1 MPYGYTGKILR
12 VDLTTGKIG
21 VDEHDEYW
29 YRTYMGGALYAAWY
43 MLHETPPG
51 VDPLGPDNMMVFANS
66 PIVGAPAAGFNRL
79 TVCARSPLTSG
90 FGEAHTGGFTGPE
103 LKFAGFDAVV
113 ITGKAEKPVYL
124 WIHDG
129 ECEIRDASHLWGML
143 TADAEE
149 AIRSE
154 LDDAQIKY
162 LGIGPGGEKMVRYAC
177 VIDSRREAAGRT
189 GMGAVMG
196 SKNLKCLAIRGTQ
209 GINMLDGKFII
220 EKAKWFARNYMDNP
234 DNYNLATFGTAVYI
248 ASQSERGMQ
257 PTRNFHKGS
266 FDEVDK
272 ISGETMRETILVD
285 TEGCYAC
292 PVKCKRVVEIKEG
305 PFKADPK
312 YGGPEY
318 ETLASMGSYC
328 EVSDLAAISAANQLC
343 NAYSVDTISCGN
355 TVGFAMELYENGIL
369 TKEDTGGV
377 DLTWGNAEGMYKMVE
392 MICKR
397 EGIGKD
403 LGEGTARFAKKW
415 GKGAGKYAMQVK
427 AEEIAMHEPRFK
439 GMLGITYAVS
449 ELGADHTRVEHDPDF
464 DFIAPDTNVEQ
475 AKVLGLLERLPNPT
489 IDWKKMRMYYYLQ
502 HHFSM
507 LDVLGGCLLTFAPV
521 RTFTMTDL
529 VLMTNAITGWETS
542 LWELMKLG
550 ERRWNLVRLYNIR
563 EGFAKEDDWLPDRMF
578 EGIEN
583 GPEKGRAIDPKAFR
597 EAIDL
602 YYEMCNWDED
612 AVPRI
617 SKLVELDLMWAA
629 EKEDEWVAAGK
640 DLRAQGNLDWL

>member
-12 VDLTTGKIG
+12 VDLTTGTIG
-21 VDEHDEYW
+21 IDEHDEYW

-51 VDPLGPDNMMVFANS
+51 VDPLGPDNMLIFANS
-66 PIVGAPAAGFNRL
+66 PIVGAPAAGFNRM
-79 TVCARSPLTSG
+79 TVCGRSPVTGG
-90 FGEAHTGGFTGPE
+90 FGEAHTGGFSGPE

-113 ITGKAEKPVYL
+113 VTGKAKKPVYL
-124 WIHDG
+124 WIKDG
-129 ECEIRDASHLWGML
+129 KCEIRDAGHLWGMM

-154 LDDAQIKY
+154 LGDNQIKY

-196 SKNLKCLAIRGTQ
+196 SKNLKCLAIRGTL
-209 GINMLDGKFII
+209 GINMKDPDYIK
-220 EKAKWFARNYMDNP
+220 ERAKWFAKNYMDNP
-234 DNYNLATFGTAVYI
+234 DNNNLATFGTAVYI
-248 ASQSERGMQ
+248 SGQSERGMQ
-257 PTRNFHKGS
+257 PTKNFRKGT
-266 FDEVDK
+266 FEQVDA
-272 ISGETMRETILVD
+272 ISGETMKETILVD

-292 PVKCKRVVEIKEG
+292 PVRCKRVVEVKEG
-305 PFKADPK
+305 PFKAEPK

-328 EVSDLAAISAANQLC
+328 EVADLAAISAANQLC
-343 NAYSVDTISCGN
+343 NAYGVDTISCGN
-355 TVGFAMELYENGIL
+355 VVGFAMELYEKGIL

-377 DLTWGNAEGMYKMVE
+377 DLTWGNAEGMYKTVE

-403 LGEGTARFAKKW
+403 LGEGVARFAKKW
-415 GKGAGKYAMQVK
+415 GKGAAKYAIHVK
-427 AEEIAMHEPRFK
+427 AEEMAMHEPRFK

-449 ELGADHTRVEHDPDF
+449 ELGAEHTRVEHDPDF
-464 DFIAPDTNVEQ
+464 DAIAPDTNVEQ
-475 AKVLGLLERLPNPT
+475 MKVLGLLQRVENPT
-489 IDWKKMRMYYYLQ
+489 IDWIKMRMYYYLQ

-507 LDVLGGCLLTFAPV
+507 LDTLGCCLLTFAPV

-529 VLMTNAITGWETS
+529 VLMSNAITGWETS

-563 EGFAKEDDWLPDRMF
+563 EGFTKDDDWLPDRMF

-583 GPEKGRAIDPKAFR
+583 GPEAGRAVDRKEFR
-597 EAIDL
+597 EALDL
-602 YYEMCNWDED
+602 YYEICNWDEN

-617 SKLVELDLMWAA
+617 GKLVELDVNWAA
-629 EKEDEWVAAGK
+629 ERRDEWVAQGK
-640 DLRAQGNLDWL
+640 LMRMAGNLDWL

>member
-12 VDLTTGKIG
+12 VDLTTGTVGI
-21 VDEHDEYW
+21 DEHDEYW

-51 VDPLGPDNMMVFANS
+51 VDPLGRDNMMVFANS

-90 FGEAHTGGFTGPE
+90 FGESHTGGFTGPE
-103 LKFAGFDAVV
+103 LKFAGFDGVV

-162 LGIGPGGEKMVRYAC
+162 LGIGPGGEKLVRYAC
-177 VIDSRREAAGRT
+177 VVDSRREVAGRT

-209 GINMLDGKFII
+209 GINMMNPDFIK
-220 EKAKWFARNYMDNP
+220 ERAKWFAKNYMDNP
-234 DNYNLATFGTAVYI
+234 DNYILSTFGTAAYI
-248 ASQSERGMQ
+248 APQSERGMQ

-266 FDEVDK
+266 FDEVAK
-272 ISGETMRETILVD
+272 ISGETMRETILVG

-292 PVKCKRVVEIKEG
+292 PVRCKRKVQVDEG
-305 PFKADPK
+305 IFKADPK

-318 ETLASMGSYC
+318 ETLASMGSFC

-343 NAYSVDTISCGN
+343 NAYGVDTISCGN
-355 TVGFAMELYENGIL
+355 TVAFAMELYENGII

-377 DLTWGNAEGMYKMVE
+377 DLTWGNAEGMYKTVE

-403 LGEGTARFAKKW
+403 LGEGTARFAKKV
-415 GKGAGKYAMQVK
+415 GKGAEKYAMQVK

-449 ELGADHTRVEHDPDF
+449 ELGAEHTRVEHDPDF
-464 DFIAPDTNVEQ
+464 DFIAPDVNVEQ

-563 EGFAKEDDWLPDRMF
+563 EGYTKDEDWLPDRMF

-583 GPEKGRAIDPKAFR
+583 GPEKGRAIDRKAFR
-597 EAIDL
+597 ESLDL
-602 YYEMCNWDED
+602 YYEMCNWDEN
-612 AVPRI
+612 AVPRT
-617 SKLVELDLMWAA
+617 SKLVELDLGWAA